1 MQRSTDRILT
11 THTGS
16 LPRPDD
22 LVSLLERHD
31 QREARSEPRFQERV
45 SSAVKE
51 IVQKQATAGVTV
63 VNDGEMSKVGYS
75 TYLTDRVTGFSEQ
88 SRPMPRQVE
97 AGQFPEYYQA
107 HGTPGRMIKRA
118 ACVGPIEW
126 TGDSTGS
133 A

>member
-31 QREARSEPRFQERV
+31 QREARSEPPALPGASQQRCQGDRTE
-45 SSAVKE
+45 
-51 IVQKQATAGVTV
+51 AGGGRRHRGQRRRDEQGRLLDLYPT
-63 VNDGEMSKVGYS
+63 GPG
-75 TYLTDRVTGFSEQ
+75 DRLLEPQ

-107 HGTPGRMIKRA
+107 HGTAR
-118 ACVGPIEW
+118 
-126 TGDSTGS
+126 
-133 A
+133 